1 MVMMGMV
8 AHGTDV
14 GTQYKV
20 LNYLDPGGLDTMNLT
35 LLQSIFS

>member
-1 MVMMGMV
+1 MMGMV

-14 GTQYKV
+14 GTKYKE
-20 LNYLDPGGLDTMNLT
+20 LNYLDPGGLDNMNLA